1 MLNSGY
7 GNLPDTIPVGFGQVS
22 HQTIPEKH
30 CRNNRKGQ
38 TYFFFSKC
46 HSMNSC
52 ISPCVGARCHI
63 FYWNYFLASFTDW
76 NRLENES
83 HCIQQS
89 EGKSTESGKKVHVSC
104 CFLTYMYWENNL
116 KSSITSVYLN
126 QAMHVKSCHVLG
138 EVCLQETWQNWW
150 RGKTL
155 CWTRSIYKHYW
166 WWFLSRSNWLIT
178 CITVELRYLEH

>member
-7 GNLPDTIPVGFGQVS
+7 GNLPDTIPVGFGKVS

-30 CRNNRKGQ
+30 CWNNRKGQ
-38 TYFFFSKC
+38 IYFFFSKC

-52 ISPCVGARCHI
+52 ISPWVGARCHI

-76 NRLENES
+76 NRLENKS

-116 KSSITSVYLN
+116 KSSITNVYLN
-126 QAMHVKSCHVLG
+126 QEMHVKSCCFRGSLFTRNLTELVKREDFVLDS
-138 EVCLQETWQNWW
+138 EYLQ
-150 RGKTL
+150 TL
-155 CWTRSIYKHYW
+155 LVVVPK
-166 WWFLSRSNWLIT
+166 
-178 CITVELRYLEH
+178 